1 MGLFDSSSKPIRKVQ
16 SQPPVQQTVPLTASE
31 IELILRLLSTTNFP
45 VKDIEVLY
53 TALIKLQE
61 QFKILINDKNES

>member
-1 MGLFDSSSKPIRKVQ
+1 MGLFDSTSKPVRKVQ
-16 SQPPVQQTVPLTASE
+16 SQPVQQTVPLTASE

-61 QFKILINDKNES
+61 QFKLLINDKNEP

>member
-1 MGLFDSSSKPIRKVQ
+1 MGLFDSTSKPVRKVQ
-16 SQPPVQQTVPLTASE
+16 SQPVQQTVPLTASE
-31 IELILRLLSTTNFP
+31 IELILRLLATTNFP

-61 QFKILINDKNES
+61 QFKILINDKNEP

>member
-1 MGLFDSSSKPIRKVQ
+1 MGLFDSTSKSIHKGQ
-16 SQPPVQQTVPLTASE
+16 SLPVQQTVPLTASE
-31 IELILRLLSTTNFP
+31 IELVLRLLATTNFP

-61 QFKILINDKNES
+61 QFKLLINDKNEP

>member
-1 MGLFDSSSKPIRKVQ
+1 MGLFDSTSKPVRKVQ
-16 SQPPVQQTVPLTASE
+16 SPPVQQTVPLTASE

-61 QFKILINDKNES
+61 QFKILINDKNEP

>member
-1 MGLFDSSSKPIRKVQ
+1 MGLFDSTSKPVRKVQ
-16 SQPPVQQTVPLTASE
+16 SQPVQQTVPLTASE

-61 QFKILINDKNES
+61 QFKILINDKNEP

>member
-1 MGLFDSSSKPIRKVQ
+1 MGLFDSTSKPVRKVQ
-16 SQPPVQQTVPLTASE
+16 PQTVQQTVPLTASE
-31 IELILRLLSTTNFP
+31 IELILRLLATTNFP

-61 QFKILINDKNES
+61 QFKILINDKNEP

>member
-1 MGLFDSSSKPIRKVQ
+1 MGLFDSASKPVRKVQ
-16 SQPPVQQTVPLTASE
+16 SQPVQQTVPLTASE
-31 IELILRLLSTTNFP
+31 IELILRLLATTNFP

-53 TALIKLQE
+53 NALIKLQE